1 LAGTSF
7 GKTENTLADL
17 SAYPFPRNDA
27 LVLDELEKRH
37 VDRTLYSDG
46 ATGVETILGPTL
58 GVRWSRS
65 VTGTLDRF
73 YRDAAAG
80 KLPAVSLRFIEARF
94 RVPALT
100 ARDAN
105 AAIRHAE
112 RTFRET
118 AHAHLLSSRQKESVS
133 SKT

>member
-1 LAGTSF
+1 VAGTSF
-7 GKTENTLADL
+7 GNTENTLADL

-27 LVLDELEKRH
+27 LVLESSR
-37 VDRTLYSDG
+37 S
-46 ATGVETILGPTL
+46 ATSIGRSTRMERPVSTILGPTL

-73 YRDAAAG
+73 YRDAAGG
-80 KLPAVSLRFIEARF
+80 KLPAVSLRFIEARS
-94 RVPALT
+94 RIPALT

-105 AAIRHAE
+105 AANRHAE

-118 AHAHLLSSRQKESVS
+118 AHADLLSSSQKESVS